1 MSEIE
6 DLRAQLAAAN
16 EARERAEKRGEKAAL
31 ALTRAHEVIALQRN
45 EINPEKYPEID
56 EAAGDVLDPCDEMAD
71 KLDKALADLDLAQ
84 KALRA
89 TDMRL
94 AAAESR
100 AAEAEADVARLERLH
115 AACDATIRELTN
127 KALAAVRGQE
137 AAEARAERLVEAL
150 APFADPERY
159 NTTEEECRENKAM
172 RWCAV
177 HSFRWPCPVGPARA
191 ALAAKEGLGE
201 TAPTD
206 AALRAEVER
215 LEEKVRRIESACGL
229 PDPAEACRVI
239 LAIAAEEGK

>member
-100 AAEAEADVARLERLH
+100 AERM
-115 AACDATIRELTN
+115 A
-127 KALAAVRGQE
+127 KALRSIAANGCCDRCQE
-137 AAEARAERLVEAL
+137 AALV
-150 APFADPERY
+150 
-159 NTTEEECRENKAM
+159 
-172 RWCAV
+172 
-177 HSFRWPCPVGPARA
+177 ARA
-191 ALAAKEGLGE
+191 ALA
-201 TAPTD
+201 
-206 AALRAEVER
+206 EV
-215 LEEKVRRIESACGL
+215 
-229 PDPAEACRVI
+229 
-239 LAIAAEEGK
+239 GK